1 MAVVSAQKGAGIA
14 MRIAAFADCH
24 IGNYGTKLDPETGLN
39 ARLIDCVNSLRFVC
53 EDAKARGAEVILFAG
68 DMFRSPTAKPT
79 PTELVLAADG
89 LVGDLP
95 VIGIDGNHDVPRSI
109 GEVTALAPL
118 PSNGW
123 SERTRPEI
131 EIVESEEWRLQLA
144 YLPWPNR
151 SALAA
156 AVPDYHKVSPQ
167 DADRLVAA
175 HLQSILRGL
184 AAQLNPSMPS
194 ILLAHISIDSA
205 EVGAERQIM
214 AGRDITI
221 PLSAIPEEFGFA
233 VLGHVHKPQDFAR
246 QGRPNVFYCGST
258 ERVDF
263 GEETEEKS
271 YVLLDTDAGTW
282 ERVPIPCREYKTFN
296 YELCADGHEGEDF
309 DCNMDRQAI
318 CRVRIKRP
326 ENMRPDYAKL
336 QKWAEES
343 GSWDFRGFVEEV
355 ERTAAVRS
363 KEIVEAKSLTEL
375 LEVWHEA
382 KGCGVP
388 LDHLTT
394 AAVSL
399 ERTVLK

>member
-1 MAVVSAQKGAGIA
+1 MIV
-14 MRIAAFADCH
+14 AAFADAH
-24 IGNYGTKLDPETGLN
+24 VGNYGAKLDPETGLN
-39 ARLIDCVNSLRFVC
+39 ARLIDCVVSLRFVR
-53 EDAKARGAEVILFAG
+53 EDAKARGAGLLLFAG

-79 PTELVLAADG
+79 PTELVFAARAMRG
-89 LVGDLP
+89 PLP
-95 VIGIDGNHDVPRSI
+95 IIAIDGNHDVPRSI

-118 PSNGW
+118 GNSAWLEMVAPHFEVRRVG
-123 SERTRPEI
+123 EQDI
-131 EIVESEEWRLQLA
+131 QLA

-156 AVPDYHKVSPQ
+156 TLPDYQRLSPA
-167 DADRLVAA
+167 DADRLIAA
-175 HLQSILRGL
+175 HLESILRGL
-184 AAQLNPSMPS
+184 AAQVDPSMPS

-214 AGRDITI
+214 AGKDITI
-221 PLSAIPEEFGFA
+221 PLSAIPQEFTFA
-233 VLGHVHKPQDFAR
+233 VLGHVHKPQDFAA

-271 YVLLDTDAGTW
+271 YVLLDTDTGTW

-296 YELCADGHEGEDF
+296 YELCADGDEGEDF

-363 KEIVEAKSLTEL
+363 EEIVKAQSLPDL
-375 LEVWHEA
+375 LKLWHEA
-382 KGCGVP
+382 KDSPVA
-388 LDHLTT
+388 LEELTT
-394 AAVSL
+394 AAVTL

>member
-39 ARLIDCVNSLRFVC
+39 ARLIDCVNSVRFVV
-53 EDAKARGAEVILFAG
+53 EDATERDAKVLLFCG
-68 DMFRSPTAKPT
+68 DMFRSAKPT
-79 PTELVLAADG
+79 PTELVLAGEALHAG
-89 LVGDLP
+89 RRLR
-95 VIGIDGNHDVPRSI
+95 VIAIDGNHDVPRSV
-109 GEVTALAPL
+109 GEVTALAPHASL
-118 PSNGW
+118 YWDEKS
-123 SERTRPEI
+123 RPEI
-131 EIVESEEWRLQLA
+131 ETLHIAGAHFQLA

-156 AVPDYHKVSPQ
+156 SLPDYHKLSPQ

-184 AAQLNPSMPS
+184 AAQVNPSMPS

-214 AGRDITI
+214 GGRDITI